1 MLMKRTILIFVFLA
15 AAPLWWSCGSGGSDG
30 PSGPVPPGELS
41 LLYCRAVEQQG
52 EMHVQWS
59 ADVPTRGEI
68 RYGRTGYT
76 NLVTIPVRRD
86 SQDVVLVGLDF
97 STHYVY
103 RLSVYDSLDREAECA
118 GDFTTPEKA
127 TPEPVITGVSI
138 SNITETSAQVT
149 WRTDEPATSI
159 LYYGEISAGDSLIR
173 DSLAFEHGFV
183 LHDLHPSTNY
193 HVRPEAVDS
202 TNLRGYGRDTLF
214 ATAIQMALW
223 FPDTVIALGDTVR
236 VPIYL
241 ADAQDLAALRL
252 AIHFT
257 PGTVEVVA
265 VEAGPF
271 YSERGGFIFF
281 STIRNSEGRFWAD
294 LTWSVEYNGD
304 ERTGT
309 QADGGGIV
317 AYAALRGV
325 DAGAMQA
332 GFDVDSTFGLDM
344 FANMRSC
351 SLRAGE
357 ITVEPSNP

>member
-1 MLMKRTILIFVFLA
+1 MPLNRTLLILTLLSA
-15 AAPLWWSCGSGGSDG
+15 AALWSSCGSGGSNG
-30 PSGPVPPGELS
+30 PSGPVQPDELS
-41 LLYCRAVEQQG
+41 LLYCRAIEQQG

-59 ADVPTRGEI
+59 ADQPTRGEI

-86 SQDVVLVGLDF
+86 SQDVVLAGLEF
-97 STHYVY
+97 SVHYVY
-103 RLSVYDSLDREAECA
+103 RLTVFDSLDREAQCS
-118 GDFTTPEKA
+118 GDFTTPEKS
-127 TPEPVITGVSI
+127 TPEPIISGISIT
-138 SNITETSAQVT
+138 NITETAAQVT

-159 LYYGEISAGDSLIR
+159 LYYGESSASDSLVR

-183 LHDLHPSTNY
+183 LHNLRPSTGY
-193 HVRPEAVDS
+193 YLRPEAVDS

-214 ATAIQMALW
+214 VTATQMALW

-236 VPIYL
+236 VPIHL
-241 ADAQDLAALRL
+241 ADAQDLGALRL
-252 AIHFT
+252 AVHFT
-257 PGTVEVVA
+257 PGTVEVVS

-281 STIRNSEGRFWAD
+281 STIRNSDGRFLAD
-294 LTWSVEYNGD
+294 LTWSVEYNGN
-304 ERTGT
+304 ERVGT

-317 AYAALRGV
+317 AFAALRGV
-325 DAGAMQA
+325 DAGAVQA
-332 GFDVDSTFGLDM
+332 QFEADSTFGLDM

-357 ITVEPSNP
+357 IEVQP